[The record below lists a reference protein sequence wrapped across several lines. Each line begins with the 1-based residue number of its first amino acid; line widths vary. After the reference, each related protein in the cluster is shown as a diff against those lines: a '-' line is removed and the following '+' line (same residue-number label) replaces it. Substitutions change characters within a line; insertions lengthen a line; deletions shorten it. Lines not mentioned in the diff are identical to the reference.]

1 MNSTHAAKV
10 AISEAAYGYDTEYT
24 YKYPEI
30 LAPVLKP
37 GMRVLVPFGKGN
49 SKRIGLV
56 TRTYVKPE
64 PDERLK
70 PIISIV
76 DKEPLVNDE
85 LLNMVFWLKE
95 HTFCTF
101 FEAFRTIVPAGYSV
115 VRQSVYEISNHLPDE
130 ELSEEEEALL
140 TALKGASSRREFD
153 EIIDCGVDKSKEAV
167 VKSLVEKGVLEE
179 SDKFKRRV
187 GDETV
192 RMIRL
197 TPDYL
202 ENNQKG
208 FTVKQKQVV
217 DFLTENETASVKETC
232 YYLSVTP
239 TIITNMVKKGV
250 LEEYRYEALRT
261 PQRHQGKPAPEI
273 SLSEEQTKAYEGVK
287 SLIDAH
293 KPAGALLYGVTG
305 SGKTEVY
312 MELIAHVLA
321 QGKQAIVLIPEIAL
335 TYQNVERFCAR
346 FGTRVTVVNSRMTPS
361 ERADQME
368 RARRGEVS
376 IMIGP
381 RSALFAPFP
390 ELGLIVID
398 EEHETSYKSE
408 VTPRYHARETAVRR
422 AGLEHAH
429 VVMGSATP
437 SVDAS
442 YACETGAYALF
453 RMDARYG
460 NAALPSVWIADMREE
475 LQMGNRSILSGKL
488 REEIEKRLEKKE
500 QVVLFLNRRGYAG
513 FVSCRACGHVMKCPH
528 CDVSLTA
535 HNNGKLACHY
545 CGYETPQVHA
555 CPSCGSPY
563 IGGFRAGTQQIEQN
577 VKKLFPKA
585 RVLRMDG
592 DTTKTKNS
600 YEEILSSF
608 AAGGA
613 GILIGTQMIVK
624 GHDFPNVTL
633 VGALAADLSLN
644 AVDYRAGERT
654 FQLLTQAVG
663 RAGRG
668 EKPGMAVI
676 QTYHP
681 EHYSIQTAAEQDYG
695 TFYEKEMDYR
705 RLMGYP
711 PAAELL
717 AIHGA
722 GEDEAHLTQA
732 MEYIRR
738 YLIRIRG
745 NREVQIIGP
754 ASEAVSKI
762 NDLYRMAVYVRAP
775 QEEVLA
781 ELREKLERYIEINK
795 GFRTVYLQFDFS
807 RKY

>member
-1 MNSTHAAKV
+1 MLV
-10 AISEAAYGYDTEYT
+10 A
-24 YKYPEI
+24 
-30 LAPVLKP
+30 
-37 GMRVLVPFGKGN
+37 VPFGSRKMQG
-49 SKRIGLV
+49 
-56 TRTYVKPE
+56 YVIELTDVCEYEEDKIKE
-64 PDERLK
+64 IL
-70 PIISIV
+70 SIV
-76 DKEPLVNDE
+76 KGGVLIESQMIALAGWMRENYGGTMNHALKTVLPVKEKKKAKEQKTIRLALHPVEAKNELAECERKHKTARAKLLVALLEQRE
-85 LLNMVFWLKE
+85 LEWETATQQM
-95 HTFCTF
+95 
-101 FEAFRTIVPAGYSV
+101 SV
-115 VRQSVYEISNHLPDE
+115 SASVIRAM
-130 ELSEEEEALL
+130 EEAGIVKVVSK
-140 TALKGASSRREFD
+140 TAYRNP
-153 EIIDCGVDKSKEAV
+153 
-167 VKSLVEKGVLEE
+167 
-179 SDKFKRRV
+179 V
-187 GDETV
+187 GGLDPGGE
-192 RMIRL
+192 
-197 TPDYL
+197 
-202 ENNQKG
+202 QK
-208 FTVKQKQVV
+208 K
-217 DFLTENETASVKETC
+217 LN
-232 YYLSVTP
+232 
-239 TIITNMVKKGV
+239 
-250 LEEYRYEALRT
+250 
-261 PQRHQGKPAPEI
+261 
-273 SLSEEQTKAYEGVK
+273 EEQQNVVSKITMEYDAGERKTY
-287 SLIDAH
+287 LI
-293 KPAGALLYGVTG
+293 KGVTG

-390 ELGLIVID
+390 DLGLIVID

-535 HNNGKLACHY
+535 HNNGKLVCHY

-608 AAGGA
+608 AAGEA
-613 GILIGTQMIVK
+613 DILIGTQMIVK

-781 ELREKLERYIEINK
+781 GLREKLERYIEINK